1 MTRLPVPR
9 RMRRSSVRTRI
20 AAACAGLFLVLGGI
34 LIAATYGLVGHFSQ
48 QAAHGKVTSVP
59 WQGTARL
66 YAQCLDEHGSGR
78 GAPAPQAASR
88 CHQEVRA
95 SFLAGATQQGS
106 NDRRGYLVFSLAG
119 LGLATVLAGGLGW
132 ALSTRVL
139 RPLRAITEAARAAS
153 QENLD
158 QRLALTGP
166 PDELKELADTFDEML
181 TRLDAAFASQRR
193 FVANASHE
201 LRTPLTEMR
210 TLIDVTLAKPATPPR
225 QIEPVLASIRAA
237 VDKSEELIE
246 ALLTLARSD
255 RGLGHSEIVHL
266 PTAVEDAIDQIS
278 AAAAAKQIRIETA
291 LQDTQITG
299 DRVLLER
306 LATNLIDNAVR
317 HNQPGGWVHASIRQ
331 AAGVAVLT
339 VASSGQPIP
348 PDQVPGLFEPFR
360 RLGGRA
366 GTRTGT
372 GLGLSIV
379 ESVARAHGGQA
390 DARAR
395 PEGGLEVQVRLSART
410 HGDTHTPA
418 LTGSVA

>member
-1 MTRLPVPR
+1 
-9 RMRRSSVRTRI
+9 
-20 AAACAGLFLVLGGI
+20 
-34 LIAATYGLVGHFSQ
+34 
-48 QAAHGKVTSVP
+48 
-59 WQGTARL
+59 
-66 YAQCLDEHGSGR
+66 
-78 GAPAPQAASR
+78 
-88 CHQEVRA
+88 
-95 SFLAGATQQGS
+95 
-106 NDRRGYLVFSLAG
+106 
-119 LGLATVLAGGLGW
+119 
-132 ALSTRVL
+132 
-139 RPLRAITEAARAAS
+139 
-153 QENLD
+153 
-158 QRLALTGP
+158 
-166 PDELKELADTFDEML
+166 
-181 TRLDAAFASQRR
+181 
-193 FVANASHE
+193 
-201 LRTPLTEMR
+201 MR
-210 TLIDVTLAKPATPPR
+210 TLIDVTLAKPATAPR

-266 PTAVEDAIDQIS
+266 PTAVEDAIDHIS

-331 AAGVAVLT
+331 AAGAAVLT

-379 ESVARAHGGQA
+379 ASVARAHGGQA

-395 PEGGLEVQVRLSART
+395 PEGGLEVQVRLPART